1 MKEATF
7 WIPRTGHTKD
17 KEIEVFEAA
26 ASRLMVDLDVDE
38 SIKRLF
44 DTREGF
50 IEYLEG
56 LAKDSVADAAPDVPT
71 TLPVDGAC

>member
-26 ASRLMVDLDVDE
+26 SSRLMVDLDVDE

-56 LAKDSVADAAPDVPT
+56 LAKDSVADAAPDLPT
-71 TLPVDGAC
+71 MPSINDAR